1 MEATFRGAGGSGTGE
16 GGDIGDS
23 VLCCGG
29 NDSALCGGGGGDGDL
44 CRGGEGNGARCC
56 GSSGGDV
63 CAAAVVATVPC
74 LAAAAL

>member
-29 NDSALCGGGGGDGDL
+29 NDSALCGGGGGDGPP
-44 CRGGEGNGARCC
+44 
-56 GSSGGDV
+56 
-63 CAAAVVATVPC
+63 TVTLPRR
-74 LAAAAL
+74 